1 MIYNLKYELEAKNTM
16 LKKLFIKLIKI
27 IISAAIALT
36 ALTAFCFFYS
46 NPPIHYATPDG
57 PTDYKW
63 ASDRFR
69 SQATEGFSFGKT
81 NNEGYF
87 NTENHYAGETIDI
100 LIMGSSQMEAANVM
114 PTESTAALLGK
125 KLNDKTVYNIGTS
138 GHYLPTCAANLE
150 SALTTYEP
158 RSFVIVQTDNL
169 LFSDDELIQ
178 ALECTVPEIPSY
190 NTGIIGILQ
199 HNCFLRHL
207 YHQGKN
213 YTDKTPVDTEPVQ
226 QQTADYGAVT
236 NRGLLSQLL
245 SNMASKVSAHGAK
258 LLIIYNP
265 WTGISA
271 DGSLVVKGNPS
282 EVDQYREICAEN
294 GILFLDMTG
303 RFISEYE
310 QNFTLPYGFS
320 NTAVG
325 TGHLNRYGHAMIAD
339 ELFKLISEVE

>member
-1 MIYNLKYELEAKNTM
+1 MVYNLKYELEAKNTM

-57 PTDYKW
+57 PTDYRW
-63 ASDRFR
+63 AANRFR

-114 PTESTAALLGK
+114 LTESTAALLGK

-169 LFSDDELIQ
+169 LFSDEELIQ
-178 ALECTVPEIPSY
+178 KTGSKQVSELIKYRRLYALQDSD
-190 NTGIIGILQ
+190 
-199 HNCFLRHL
+199 NCFPRQASFIYQFADQIILDVGIGGNSHAIAGRL
-207 YHQGKN
+207 FF
-213 YTDKTPVDTEPVQ
+213 DKGD
-226 QQTADYGAVT
+226 
-236 NRGLLSQLL
+236 S
-245 SNMASKVSAHGAK
+245 
-258 LLIIYNP
+258 
-265 WTGISA
+265 
-271 DGSLVVKGNPS
+271 
-282 EVDQYREICAEN
+282 
-294 GILFLDMTG
+294 
-303 RFISEYE
+303 
-310 QNFTLPYGFS
+310 
-320 NTAVG
+320 
-325 TGHLNRYGHAMIAD
+325 
-339 ELFKLISEVE
+339 